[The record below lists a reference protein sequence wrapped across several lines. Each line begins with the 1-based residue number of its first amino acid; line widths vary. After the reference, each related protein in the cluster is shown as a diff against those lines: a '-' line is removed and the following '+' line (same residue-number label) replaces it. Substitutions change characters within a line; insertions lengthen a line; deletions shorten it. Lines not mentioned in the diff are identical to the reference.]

1 MGTTKEQREELRR
14 LWQHEGAVRWTVGE
28 DGLSIVDGDRQ
39 VAEVGDPGDDD
50 PAEVVDTARFIVT
63 ACSELGYVLAAIRAR
78 DKSIRRLRACLS
90 AALVWVP
97 TESASR
103 RGFEAA
109 IAETEVDLDEAD
121 ARDAEIAGLRSQV
134 REAQRERDENR
145 VTLNAIANDLRVV
158 HEDPKIL
165 AAFRKIHSER
175 GELRACLRIAID
187 GFDRGAPMNS
197 TDYKRIRA
205 ALGETEPT

>member
-1 MGTTKEQREELRR
+1 MTTKEQREELRR
-14 LWQHEGAVRWTVGE
+14 LCEAAVVEQDGE
-28 DGLSIVDGDRQ
+28 DPPICGDCGDEY
-39 VAEVGDPGDDD
+39 VIDTGDELTSLCDSCAHGAATKFAVEV
-50 PAEVVDTARFIVT
+50 PA
-63 ACSELGYVLAAIRAR
+63 L
-78 DKSIRRLRACLS
+78 
-90 AALVWVP
+90 
-97 TESASR
+97 
-103 RGFEAA
+103 
-109 IAETEVDLDEAD
+109 LDEAD

>member
-1 MGTTKEQREELRR
+1 METSKAERDELRR
-14 LWQHEGAVRWTVGE
+14 LCEAATQGPWKYNGVDGIDQLTDSGKGYPLDLYPDSKVVVAGIAEEFADVRGIIRDE
-28 DGLSIVDGDRQ
+28 DGDLIAAARN
-39 VAEVGDPGDDD
+39 AL
-50 PAEVVDTARFIVT
+50 PA
-63 ACSELGYVLAAIRAR
+63 L
-78 DKSIRRLRACLS
+78 
-90 AALVWVP
+90 
-97 TESASR
+97 
-103 RGFEAA
+103 
-109 IAETEVDLDEAD
+109 LDEAD